1 MSTELSQ
8 QTIHMRNVV
17 FITNLATNYDTVDYS
32 QYCLATW
39 QHWCKRHD
47 VELIVLDQP
56 LVDPAEMKATWQRWY
71 VLDIL
76 ETNSI
81 EYDQVA
87 LVDIDTMIHW
97 DAPNFFN
104 ETKHNLAACVDNDN
118 VGWVWQSLKG
128 YQHLFPQVKLDW
140 VSYYNCGFVVIN
152 KQHRE
157 LCTAITDFWHTNAK
171 ILTELQ
177 TTLRKGTDQTPVN
190 YLTRQLDYDVTLLN
204 KRWNLTHL
212 NRKELLSSYMF
223 VECGYVWHFNGF
235 DKQHRVAFMQQTWET
250 FKDKYAN

>member
-1 MSTELSQ
+1 MNTELSL
-8 QTIHMRNVV
+8 QTTHMRNVV
-17 FITNLATNYDTVDYS
+17 FITNLNTNYDTVNYS
-32 QYCLATW
+32 QFCLATW

-56 LVDPAEMKATWQRWY
+56 LVDPTEMKATWQRWY

-76 ETNSI
+76 ETNNI

-97 DAPNFFN
+97 VN
-104 ETKHNLAACVDNDN
+104 
-118 VGWVWQSLKG
+118 
-128 YQHLFPQVKLDW
+128 
-140 VSYYNCGFVVIN
+140 YYNCGFVVIN
-152 KQHRE
+152 KQHKE
-157 LCTAITDFWHTNAK
+157 LCTAITDFWHSNAETLTN
-171 ILTELQ
+171 LQ

-212 NRKELLSSYMF
+212 NRKELLNDFMF
-223 VECGYVWHFNGF
+223 VDCGYVWHFNGF
-235 DKQHRVAFMQQTWET
+235 DKEHRVHFMSQTWS
-250 FKDKYAN
+250 KYRDQYEN